1 MSWKE
6 AIIGTL
12 QKKKMFS
19 VIDEKDLL
27 EYKNC
32 SLEYKPKEKIECS
45 ESRKN
50 ENVSVQNIKEQNVS
64 VEN

>member
-1 MSWKE
+1 
-6 AIIGTL
+6 
-12 QKKKMFS
+12 
-19 VIDEKDLL
+19 L

-32 SLEYKPKEKIECS
+32 SLEYKPKEKIECP

-50 ENVSVQNIKEQNVS
+50 ENVSVENIIEQNVS